1 MPTEAPVVLAGLGYA
16 EYPDS
21 DPTFPI
27 AFAPVELW
35 LNLRVPEAR
44 SYEGGSTE

>member
-1 MPTEAPVVLAGLGYA
+1 MPTEPPVVLAGLGYA

-21 DPTFPI
+21 EPVFPI
-27 AFAPVELW
+27 AFAPVELL

-44 SYEGGSTE
+44 LDEGGSVE